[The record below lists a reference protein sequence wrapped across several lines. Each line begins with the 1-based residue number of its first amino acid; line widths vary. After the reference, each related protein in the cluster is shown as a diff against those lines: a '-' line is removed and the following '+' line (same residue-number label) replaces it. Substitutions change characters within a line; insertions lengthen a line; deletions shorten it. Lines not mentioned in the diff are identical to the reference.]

1 MGVMRATPRF
11 GPALPPLTQGEALI
25 HGTPLPCPSGQM
37 AQSGE
42 GNCQRPLAKAVR
54 PHTED
59 GSTFPFNPV
68 SELKAASIM
77 IDLPLPLEA
86 SDQSACSGSRA
97 AEQCVRNSH
106 FIFNSPSE
114 EVSLLQLLFRLYP
127 EFSP

>member
-1 MGVMRATPRF
+1 MRATPRF
-11 GPALPPLTQGEALI
+11 GHALPRLTQGEALI
-25 HGTPLPCPSGQM
+25 HGIPLPCPAGQT

-42 GNCQRPLAKAVR
+42 GNCQSPLAKPVR

-86 SDQSACSGSRA
+86 GDQSACSGSRA
-97 AEQCVRNSH
+97 AEQCVKGTLE
-106 FIFNSPSE
+106 I
-114 EVSLLQLLFRLYP
+114 V
-127 EFSP
+127 